1 MQILKDEVKRSICTA
16 ALAEFKQHGFLKAS
30 MRQIAEAAG
39 MTPGNIYRYFKS
51 KEDLFGEL
59 LQPVYEELTMAM
71 GTIKQ
76 EIDGSLCVEVKDHLS
91 FLRQIDATL
100 IRLFRESST
109 ELNILLNLSEGSEY
123 RAVKGDLVTLVNQIM
138 LDVYGTM
145 SEVPGTLSPREQA
158 SARMVASTIMESI
171 CLILREN
178 EDGDMIKMLVDELLF
193 MYSVGISEKM
203 RLRHT

>member
-59 LQPVYEELTMAM
+59 LQPVYEELTLAM

-145 SEVPGTLSPREQA
+145 SEVPGMLSPREQA

-193 MYSVGISEKM
+193 MYSVGIGEKM

>member
-145 SEVPGTLSPREQA
+145 SEVPGMLSPREQA

-193 MYSVGISEKM
+193 MYSVGIGEKM